1 MYDFIEM
8 ANYYPIDVRFIELM
22 PLGEGEYFYENG
34 YFITAIRYPTVAK
47 SAARLR
53 VALMSSHTEE
63 ELENIDPPPFEY
75 EGKTYSYQKI
85 PNNLNSGKSILPV
98 EIIRK
103 IQPNSNIPCISY
115 EISSGKITEYE
126 SVSIMNHDL

>member
-1 MYDFIEM
+1 M
-8 ANYYPIDVRFIELM
+8 
-22 PLGEGEYFYENG
+22 
-34 YFITAIRYPTVAK
+34 
-47 SAARLR
+47 
-53 VALMSSHTEE
+53 
-63 ELENIDPPPFEY
+63 ENIKRCVKENSFGTHFPEYVGYWDYEKNRNISPFEISYRSNYKFWFKCEY

>member
-1 MYDFIEM
+1 MLTNIINTYCSTIKNAGYYVGVYASVSWLDKKIESQIK
-8 ANYYPIDVRFIELM
+8 NNYPIW
-22 PLGEGEYFYENG
+22 
-34 YFITAIRYPTVAK
+34 VAQYYSK
-47 SAARLR
+47 C
-53 VALMSSHTEE
+53 
-63 ELENIDPPPFEY
+63 EY

>member
-1 MYDFIEM
+1 MLYHHWFWNINHKVYSIYRFTYNGNISPFEISYRS
-8 ANYYPIDVRFIELM
+8 NYKFW
-22 PLGEGEYFYENG
+22 F
-34 YFITAIRYPTVAK
+34 K
-47 SAARLR
+47 C
-53 VALMSSHTEE
+53 
-63 ELENIDPPPFEY
+63 EY

-85 PNNLNSGKSILPV
+85 PNNLNSGKSILPI

-126 SVSIMNHDL
+126 SVSLMNHDL

>member
-1 MYDFIEM
+1 MKERLIH
-8 ANYYPIDVRFIELM
+8 
-22 PLGEGEYFYENG
+22 
-34 YFITAIRYPTVAK
+34 IRKFQIIST
-47 SAARLR
+47 
-53 VALMSSHTEE
+53 
-63 ELENIDPPPFEY
+63 
-75 EGKTYSYQKI
+75 
-85 PNNLNSGKSILPV
+85 GKSILPV